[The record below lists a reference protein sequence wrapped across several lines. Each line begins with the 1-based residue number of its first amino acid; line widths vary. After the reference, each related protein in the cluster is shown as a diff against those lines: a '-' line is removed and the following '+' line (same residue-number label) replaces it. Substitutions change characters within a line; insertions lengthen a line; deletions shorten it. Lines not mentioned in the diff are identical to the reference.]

1 MIFGVWCS
9 MIVLPICFDIEMPN
23 VWYITLPLATWAIYL
38 TDHLIDVYRTQVEHA
53 TPRHQYVK
61 THTRQIAI
69 LVFLL
74 CSVVIYFLV
83 GAFHLTVFICGA
95 ILSVFVALHFILVR
109 INPQKKWIANNKE
122 LAVACIYAMGIYS
135 VPLLVKFSSG
145 ETMVIPMICFLL
157 FLALVFMNLLMVSII
172 EFDIDKQLENST
184 WVIAVSKENAQ
195 KILTALFG
203 TIMFVLFIVLQFV
216 DLKVKLLLT
225 SYFIIAI
232 GHLIIFIN
240 RNRLQHYLL
249 YRKLSEGLFWVPG
262 LIYFLA

>member
-1 MIFGVWCS
+1 

-23 VWYITLPLATWAIYL
+23 VWYITMPLATWAIYL
-38 TDHLIDVYRTQVEHA
+38 TDHLIDVYRTKVELV
-53 TPRHQYVK
+53 TPRHKYVK
-61 THTRQIAI
+61 AHAQQISI
-69 LVFLL
+69 LIFLL
-74 CSVVIYFLV
+74 CAIVIYYLA

-122 LAVACIYAMGIYS
+122 LAVASIYAMGIYS
-135 VPLLVKFSSG
+135 VPLLVKYSSAG
-145 ETMVIPMICFLL
+145 AIVIPMICFLL
-157 FLALVFMNLLMVSII
+157 FLGLVFMNLLMVSII

-184 WVIAVSKENAQ
+184 WVIAISKENAQ
-195 KILTALFG
+195 KILMALFVM
-203 TIMFVLFIVLQFV
+203 IMIVLFIVLQFA

-232 GHLIIFIN
+232 GHLIIFMN
-240 RNRLQHYLL
+240 RNRFQHYLL
-249 YRKLSEGLFWVPG
+249 YIKLSEGLFWVPG